1 MKKILCILIVACCLP
16 VIAAAADNN
25 VALADSAYERE
36 HYQEA
41 LQRYLYEVKNHG
53 TSSDLFYNIGNTY
66 YRMRDNTHAILYYE
80 RALQLDPSNSDAREN
95 LDFVREKAHISEDTG
110 ASFFS
115 DFFESLVR
123 RESSNTWAVIAAVSF
138 ILFLAAVALYL
149 FVDQV
154 ALRKIGFFGGGV
166 LLLATV
172 LAVAS
177 ALYLY
182 SQTKNQTQAIV
193 MVPSSTLS
201 TAPHAPSTRE
211 VAFSLAQGHKVLIQD
226 SVVNNSG
233 VTTQQWYRVE
243 TADDRSAWINAAD
256 IEKI

>member
-66 YRMRDNTHAILYYE
+66 YRMCDNTHAILYYE

-115 DFFESLVR
+115 DFFEYAIDQARFSKAPGRNQGNVPAIVKVVNYLFCFRFAVTKQFFILVR
-123 RESSNTWAVIAAVSF
+123 LKYKRIRLHKH
-138 ILFLAAVALYL
+138 LFSAN
-149 FVDQV
+149 
-154 ALRKIGFFGGGV
+154 IGFWNK
-166 LLLATV
+166 L
-172 LAVAS
+172 
-177 ALYLY
+177 
-182 SQTKNQTQAIV
+182 TK
-193 MVPSSTLS
+193 S
-201 TAPHAPSTRE
+201 
-211 VAFSLAQGHKVLIQD
+211 
-226 SVVNNSG
+226 
-233 VTTQQWYRVE
+233 Y
-243 TADDRSAWINAAD
+243 
-256 IEKI
+256 